1 MTKMASKCDR
11 ALSNSITQVSLS
23 CLLKAILGEFKS
35 LVIVPKTIHLRL
47 LRQAS
52 LEEKKDIIIYFKNKF
67 HQPFFITMG
76 HFEFAF
82 ES

>member
-1 MTKMASKCDR
+1 MQTAKELPVYIRYAFIHND
-11 ALSNSITQVSLS
+11 SLS
-23 CLLKAILGEFKS
+23 CLPKAILGEFK
-35 LVIVPKTIHLRL
+35 VISNCAKNYSFEI
-47 LRQAS
+47 RQAS
-52 LEEKKDIIIYFKNKF
+52 LEETKDIIIYFKNKF